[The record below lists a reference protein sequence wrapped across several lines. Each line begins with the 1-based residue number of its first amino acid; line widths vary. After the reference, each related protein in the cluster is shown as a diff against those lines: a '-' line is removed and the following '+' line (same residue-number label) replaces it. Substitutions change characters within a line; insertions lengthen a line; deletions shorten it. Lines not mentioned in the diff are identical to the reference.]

1 MVDNKGGGMK
11 KDNFY
16 LNRDIDAKLLEW
28 KEDDDKK
35 PLLIRGARQ
44 VGKSSAIKKLG
55 TYFENYLEVNFEV
68 DKDVALF
75 FEHSLDPI
83 AICTKLS
90 AYFNV
95 PIVAGKTLLFFDEI
109 QSCIPAIS
117 SLRFFY
123 EKYPELH
130 VVAAGSLLEFALN
143 EIPSFGVGR
152 IRSIFLYPFSFDE
165 FLLAHGET
173 GLIKIKQDADWKNP
187 ILEPFHNKLIDY
199 LKTFLII
206 GGLPEV
212 VKTFV
217 KTKDFITC
225 NQVLKDLVITYID
238 DFAKYKNRVNTTN
251 LLAVFNAVAKN
262 TGQKFIY
269 SHVSEHMYI
278 QQVRDALELLTM
290 AGIIIPVTH
299 TAANGIPLGAE
310 VKVKT
315 RKYMPFDT
323 GICLQLLNLKVSDF
337 ITAKEFSVINKGYI
351 AEVFAGLELLKY
363 SDCLNRNSL
372 YYWQREEKSGNAEVD
387 YLIQQQQ
394 NILPIEIKSGTKGSM
409 QSLHYFMGK
418 KNINRGIR
426 SSLENFGK
434 YDDIEVLPLYALS
447 NLFL

>member
-1 MVDNKGGGMK
+1 MKIDNS
-11 KDNFY
+11 Y
-16 LNRDIDAKLLEW
+16 LNRDIDTKLMEW
-28 KEDDDKK
+28 KNDADKK

-44 VGKSSAIKKLG
+44 VGKSTAIRKLG
-55 TYFENYLEVNFEV
+55 TSFENYLEVNFEI
-68 DKDVALF
+68 DKDVASF
-75 FEHSLDPI
+75 FEYSLDPI
-83 AICTKLS
+83 AICSKLS
-90 AYFNV
+90 AYYNV

-109 QSCIPAIS
+109 QSCVSAIS
-117 SLRFFY
+117 ALRFFY

-130 VVAAGSLLEFALN
+130 VVAAGSLLEFTLK

-165 FLLAHGET
+165 FLLANGEST
-173 GLIKIKQDADWKNP
+173 LIKVKQDADWENP
-187 ILEPFHNKLIDY
+187 LSEPFHNKLIDY

-212 VKTFV
+212 VKTYV
-217 KTKDFITC
+217 KTKDFIAC

-251 LLAVFNAVAKN
+251 ISAVFNAVAKN

-278 QQVRDALELLTM
+278 QQVREALELLTM
-290 AGIIIPVTH
+290 AGIVIPVTH
-299 TAANGIPLGAE
+299 TAANGIPLEAE
-310 VKVKT
+310 IKVKV

-323 GICLQLLNLKVSDF
+323 GICLQLLNLRVSDF
-337 ITAKEFSVINKGYI
+337 IAAKEFSVINKGYI

-363 SDCLNRNSL
+363 SDCLSRNHL

-394 NILPIEIKSGTKGSM
+394 NIIPIEIKSGTKGSM
-409 QSLHYFMGK
+409 QSLHYFMAK
-418 KNINRGIR
+418 KKITGGIR

-434 YDDIEVLPLYALS
+434 FDDIEVLPLYALS
-447 NLFL
+447 NLF

>member
-1 MVDNKGGGMK
+1 MKIDNS
-11 KDNFY
+11 Y
-16 LNRDIDAKLLEW
+16 LNRDIDTKLMEW
-28 KEDDDKK
+28 KNDADKK

-44 VGKSSAIKKLG
+44 VGKSTAIKKLG
-55 TYFENYLEVNFEV
+55 TSFENYLEVNFEI
-68 DKDVALF
+68 DKDVASF

-83 AICTKLS
+83 AICSKLS
-90 AYFNV
+90 VYYNV
-95 PIVAGKTLLFFDEI
+95 PIVADKTLLFFDEI
-109 QSCIPAIS
+109 QSCVSAIS

-130 VVAAGSLLEFALN
+130 VVAAGSLLEFTLN

-165 FLLAHGET
+165 FLQANGEST
-173 GLIKIKQDADWKNP
+173 LIKVKQDADWENP

-212 VKTFV
+212 VQTYV
-217 KTKDFITC
+217 KTKDFIAC
-225 NQVLKDLVITYID
+225 NQVRKDLVITYID

-251 LLAVFNAVAKN
+251 LSAVFNAVAKN

-269 SHVSEHMYI
+269 SRASEHMYI
-278 QQVRDALELLTM
+278 QQVREALELLTM

-310 VKVKT
+310 IKVKT

-337 ITAKEFSVINKGYI
+337 IAAKEFSVINKGYI

-363 SDCLNRNSL
+363 SDCHSRNNL

-394 NILPIEIKSGTKGSM
+394 NIIPIEIKSGTKGSM
-409 QSLHYFMGK
+409 QSLHYFMEK
-418 KNINRGIR
+418 KNITRGIR

-434 YDDIEVLPLYALS
+434 FDDIEVLPLYALS
-447 NLFL
+447 NLF